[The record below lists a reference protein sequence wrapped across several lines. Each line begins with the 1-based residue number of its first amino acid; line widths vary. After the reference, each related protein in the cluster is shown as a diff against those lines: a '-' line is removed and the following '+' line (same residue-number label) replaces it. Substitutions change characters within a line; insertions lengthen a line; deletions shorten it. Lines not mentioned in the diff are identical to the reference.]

1 MSSPLFSFSLSPLLR
16 VLEVLDVDVGRNR
29 RERMATSRSVVA
41 SPQPASAARQPQ
53 TAMVLKRRT
62 RNSY

>member
-41 SPQPASAARQPQ
+41 SPQPASAARQ
-53 TAMVLKRRT
+53 ALL
-62 RNSY
+62 S